1 MIPAATTARLVTSPG
16 RGGIAVIVLTGP
28 GAEDVLRQVFRPRR
42 AWPGSGQL
50 ALGWI
55 VRGQERLDE
64 AVASLQSGLAEIN
77 IHGGPQVGR
86 KVLALLGECGARIV
100 ANGPADPALAAAKGR
115 FENPAIARE
124 VLAALRSA
132 ATALAA
138 SALTAQWWGGISALA
153 SSPRPGAGELRRA
166 ADALPAMKRL
176 LEPAE
181 VVIAGP
187 PNAGKSALANAL
199 VGRRV
204 SVVSEAPGTTRDWV
218 RSLTDVCGV
227 PVRLTDTAGLWQG
240 RRGVEAEAVRR
251 AWQRIESAEVVVC
264 LVPPGGGVEAEYE
277 PMLSRLRGLGAT
289 LEVAG
294 KCDLGRAPGPA
305 KVAVSGRNL
314 DGVNDLRDAIR
325 RRLGFEGF
333 DPAAPMAFTRRQAEL
348 LTAAGEA
355 LDRADAPQAR
365 SALAELLGG
374 RP

>member
-1 MIPAATTARLVTSPG
+1 VTPAATTARLVTSPA

-28 GAEDVLRQVFRPRR
+28 GAEAVLRQVFRPRR

-64 AVASLQSGLAEIN
+64 AVVSLQSDSAEIN

-86 KVLALLGECGARIV
+86 KVLALLGDCGARIV
-100 ANGPADPALAAAKGR
+100 ADDPADPVLAAVKGP
-115 FENPAIARE
+115 FDNPAVAWE

-132 ATALAA
+132 TTALAA

-153 SSPRPGAGELRRA
+153 SSPEPRAGALRRA
-166 ADALPAMKRL
+166 ADALPTMKRL

-199 VGRRV
+199 VGRRA

-218 RSLTDVCGV
+218 RSLTDLAGV
-227 PVRLTDTAGLWQG
+227 PVWLTDTAGLWQG

-251 AWQRIESAEVVVC
+251 AWQRIESAQVVIC
-264 LVPPGGGVEAEYE
+264 LVPPGGGVEAEYAA
-277 PMLSRLRGLGAT
+277 MLSRLRGLASV

-294 KCDLGRAPGPA
+294 KSDLGRAAGPA
-305 KVAVSGRNL
+305 EVAVSGLSL
-314 DGVNDLRDAIR
+314 DGLDALRDAIR

-333 DPAAPMAFTRRQAEL
+333 DPAAPMAFTDRQAEL
-348 LTAAGEA
+348 LTAAAEA
-355 LDRADAPQAR
+355 LDHGPAPQAR
-365 SALAELLGG
+365 SALAELLTG
-374 RP
+374 RR

>member
-1 MIPAATTARLVTSPG
+1 MTPAATTARLVTSPG
-16 RGGIAVIVLTGP
+16 RGGIAVIVLAGP
-28 GAEDVLRQVFRPRR
+28 GAEAVLRQVFRPRR

-64 AVASLQSGLAEIN
+64 AVVSIQSGSVEIN

-86 KVLALLGECGARIV
+86 KVLALLGDCGAQIV
-100 ANGPADPALAAAKGR
+100 ADDPADPVLAAVKGP
-115 FENPAIARE
+115 FENPAVARE

-138 SALTAQWWGGISALA
+138 SALTAQWWGGLSALA
-153 SSPRPGAGELRRA
+153 SSPEPRAGELRRA
-166 ADALPAMKRL
+166 ADAMATMKRL

-199 VGRRV
+199 VGRRA

-218 RSLTDVCGV
+218 RSLTDVAGV
-227 PVRLTDTAGLWQG
+227 PVWLTDTAGLWQG

-251 AWQRIESAEVVVC
+251 AWQRIESAQVVIC
-264 LVPPGGGVEAEYE
+264 LVPPGGGVEAEHAA
-277 PMLSRLRGLGAT
+277 MLSRLRGLGSV

-294 KCDLGRAPGPA
+294 KSDLGQAAGPA
-305 KVAVSGRNL
+305 QVAVSGRSLEGL
-314 DGVNDLRDAIR
+314 DALRDAIR

-333 DPAAPMAFTRRQAEL
+333 DPAAPMAFTRRQAGL
-348 LTAAGEA
+348 LTAAAEA
-355 LDRADAPQAR
+355 LDHGPAPQAR
-365 SALAELLGG
+365 SALATLLTG
-374 RP
+374 RQ